1 MGAAE
6 NDTRLMCVLILMAQ
20 ILCFVG
26 FANADYGEYTPAS
39 YEMYLGVA
47 LMMVVGFGYLM
58 TFLKQY
64 GLGAVGFTFI
74 ITSLAVQI
82 NIFLA
87 ALIPDSKT
95 PIIDSNTL
103 MDGNFSAAV
112 VLISFGCLIG
122 KASPAQ
128 LVVLTVVESVIFQVC
143 HVPPP
148 ALSDSCS
155 ALRVLPMKLPWLGW
169 AAACRDKLLSMCRFR
184 LSRWAP
190 DQP

>member
-1 MGAAE
+1 MGYSE
-6 NDTRLMCVLILMAQ
+6 VDTRLASILLAVIQ
-20 ILCFVG
+20 VVCWIG
-26 FANADYGEYTPAS
+26 FFHCEYGTFEPAV

-47 LMMVVGFGYLM
+47 LMMLVGFGYLM
-58 TFLKQY
+58 TFLKMY

-74 ITSLAVQI
+74 ITAVAVQI

-95 PIIDSNTL
+95 PVIDSNTL